1 MTSEK
6 KKVFESIQ
14 KGFQEDTIAG
24 AKLKKDLPLLAT
36 NLNNPKH
43 LDFLFKEYKKQG
55 LIPDKLGKDTIN
67 SAQDLTRYLQKR
79 IYAEWDGI
87 VKKDPKIQGDKKFRK
102 VYFQRERTKILNE
115 IVQNTALSK
124 LTEAQKTPEQLEQ
137 ISKMRWKGL
146 PIKVNSRGKLS
157 FNRRYYHDK
166 VSKPIIEYANNL
178 KPGLG
183 NQWAKEMRASWNAI
197 GKRNQALK
205 ASSGLNFD
213 IGHFIPSILDAPNVG
228 SNATVEPSG
237 INRSKGGTPFTS
249 KRALARQ
256 LGIPETWMQSFT
268 DWYLRQEGLDPN
280 LLEKDY
286 QLKGG
291 QIVDSATG
299 YSDPNAEI
307 AKNQAKYKADQEL
320 LDVVENYKE
329 KGIIPAETEI
339 ESLDDIKK
347 YSNAE
352 SALPGFELQN
362 GKFVK
367 TAKPTTKGLIQNI
380 KRGGQTIFETT
391 VNNKKVQQAITT
403 GSKVIEAIP
412 APIKKAAV
420 VLPVIGAIGDTG
432 VIAGTFMDSKET
444 KQQQR
449 INEIKGASGALGLA
463 GFVYPPS
470 WIPATVMWGL
480 GEMAQWQYD
489 KKVKRYKESYQ
500 DLFYMEAAAEGMVDA
515 EGKPLEMFINQKVN
529 QQIDA
534 DRKTR
539 VGRFTR

>member
-1 MTSEK
+1 MASEK
-6 KKVFESIQ
+6 KKVFEQIQ

-67 SAQDLTRYLQKR
+67 NAEDLTRYLQKR

-87 VKKDPKIQGDKKFRK
+87 VKKDPKIKGDKGFRK
-102 VYFQRERTKILNE
+102 AYFARERTKILNN
-115 IVQNTALSK
+115 IVQNEALSK

-137 ISKMRWKGL
+137 IGKMRWKGL

-183 NQWAKEMRASWNAI
+183 DQWAKEMRASWNVI

-205 ASSGLNFD
+205 ASSGLGFD

-228 SNATVEPSG
+228 SNAAPEPLG

-307 AKNQAKYKADQEL
+307 AKNQAKFKADQEL
-320 LDVVENYKE
+320 IDVVEGYKQQ
-329 KGIIPAETEI
+329 GIIPPETTVI
-339 ESLDDIKK
+339 GKDADIKSIDDIKK
-347 YSNAE
+347 YSSAE
-352 SALPGFELQN
+352 RSLPGYEIKDS
-362 GKFVK
+362 KFVK
-367 TAKPTTKGLIQNI
+367 KVTQPNQTQEILKVVKQNPEAKPVYESIVNGKNI
-380 KRGGQTIFETT
+380 KQTI
-391 VNNKKVQQAITT
+391 T
-403 GSKVIEAIP
+403 GLSKVIDRIP
-412 APIKKAAV
+412 TKVK
-420 VLPVIGAIGDTG
+420 LGGAIGLGGMGFLGDTSA
-432 VIAGTFMDSKET
+432 IAKSLLDGEESIE
-444 KQQQR
+444 QQKANDLQA
-449 INEIKGASGALGLA
+449 ASGVLGHA
-463 GFVYPPS
+463 TWKFPPM
-470 WIPATVMWGL
+470 WAPAAMMWGL
-480 GEMAQWQYD
+480 AEMKQWQVDMKELKAEDRELWYMTKGIQGQD
-489 KKVKRYKESYQ
+489 EEGNLVTPEWGSGKR
-500 DLFYMEAAAEGMVDA
+500 
-515 EGKPLEMFINQKVN
+515 
-529 QQIDA
+529 
-534 DRKTR
+534 RT
-539 VGRFTR
+539 GRFKR